1 MFEGFPGGTS
11 CKETACLPMHETLE
25 MQVQSLGW
33 EDPLKDQTPPG
44 SQASSRGQAKDAAL
58 LSSRDA
64 VFAPS
69 PKTL

>member
-33 EDPLKDQTPPG
+33 EDPLKEYMATHF
-44 SQASSRGQAKDAAL
+44 SI
-58 LSSRDA
+58 LSWRIPWTERSLTGY
-64 VFAPS
+64 S
-69 PKTL
+69 P